1 MGTKTPVTKGGFF
14 RQPLRDLQAE
24 PPIDPSSLTRWRKRL
39 GEAGVE
45 ELLAETIEAAKR
57 ADVMR
62 DQGLEREARYCR
74 HDSDGEGN
82 RPSNR

>member
-1 MGTKTPVTKGGFF
+1 MGMKTPVTKGGFF

-24 PPIDPSSLTRWRKRL
+24 PRIAPSSLTRWRKRL

-45 ELLAETIEAAKR
+45 ALLAETIEGKACR
-57 ADVMR
+57 RMR

-74 HDSDGEGN
+74 HSDGEGN
-82 RPSNR
+82 RHSHR